1 MIVNPQLFN
10 YRLITGSLIIA
21 IAVLSLYSF
30 SNYKSSEAHEQ
41 FLEQEKTLIS
51 SELTSMLTQYE
62 QVHVSNDLVSA
73 QLEDAKTRAK
83 IALDSIEIL
92 NGDIEVYSKYKH
104 QISFLREQNVKL
116 FQSVD
121 SLNDLNDQ
129 LVEENNQVTNEL
141 KIERAENVALR
152 EENDEL
158 STKIEIGSK
167 IYVNN
172 LAVKAFTN
180 SKGIKTE
187 TRRAVNAEDIEVCL
201 TLTENVL
208 AEAGNKQ
215 LYIQIVNPK
224 NNVVADKGAVTF
236 GEQTLIYSAKNIVY
250 YDNKAKDICVT
261 VKADPD
267 DRPLEKGLYYVSV
280 FHNER
285 KIAGTKIILD

>member
-30 SNYKSSEAHEQ
+30 SNYKSNEAHEQ

-62 QVHVSNDLVSA
+62 QVSVSNDLVSA
-73 QLEDAKTRAK
+73 QLEDAKMRAK

-92 NGDIEVYSKYKH
+92 NGDLEVYSKYKH
-104 QISFLREQNVKL
+104 QLSYLREQNVKL

-121 SLNDLNDQ
+121 SLNDLNVKLEDEK
-129 LVEENNQVTNEL
+129 LQVTNEL
-141 KIERAENVALR
+141 KIERAENIALR
-152 EENDEL
+152 VENDVL
-158 STKIEIGSK
+158 STKVEIGSK
-167 IYVNN
+167 IYANN
-172 LAVKAFTN
+172 LAVKAFTI

-208 AEAGNKQ
+208 AQAGKKE
-215 LYIQIVNPK
+215 LFIQILNPR

-236 GEQTLIYSAKNIVY
+236 GEQSLIYSAKNTVY
-250 YDNKAKDICVT
+250 YDNQAKDICVT

-267 DRPLEKGLYYVSV
+267 DKPLEKGLYYVSV
-280 FHNER
+280 FHNNH
-285 KIAGTKIILD
+285 KIAATKIILD